1 MELEHQALVQG
12 DRDLYNNLFAP
23 EEQAR
28 QEVLA
33 ASFPIAAQIYDIE
46 QGAPKVRNVYLLG
59 ESAEVDIEFKYDG
72 QLYQRLQ
79 NLRQVDGQWR
89 ISRTLFPVWG
99 DVISTEGRHVTVTY
113 RARDDFLVD
122 ILPQIEETA
131 QSLCESNSFPE
142 PCRIDITIQPDGDWP
157 PGLPADSVGP
167 LSIISPRLVGM
178 NDGDPHPLWWLAL
191 RESIDEMLAR
201 RSN

>member
-1 MELEHQALVQG
+1 MPPSLDFNWQDGDEGSGESIAAVQSPATFGIHPPASPISYSRQKPGPVPWGYLLLLGVGVALGMVLGFVILTAIGQYRARADFTAVVELEHQALVQG

-99 DVISTEGRHVTVTY
+99 DVISTEGEHSTV
-113 RARDDFLVD
+113 
-122 ILPQIEETA
+122 ILSSA
-131 QSLCESNSFPE
+131 
-142 PCRIDITIQPDGDWP
+142 
-157 PGLPADSVGP
+157 
-167 LSIISPRLVGM
+167 
-178 NDGDPHPLWWLAL
+178 
-191 RESIDEMLAR
+191 
-201 RSN
+201 